1 MTDEAI
7 LPPDPKGLGAY
18 IRFQRA
24 QLHWKQATLASM
36 ASVSLSTIER
46 VERGEPV
53 RAGSL
58 EKIALALGQEQDAF
72 TRPRRQLN
80 GDEMVAH
87 MTECLAIFKGKIP
100 ISVAPFRTEQ
110 QLRALA
116 ATHFA
121 VVDTD
126 IDDPDAYDDLAG
138 LREWIDLA
146 AFMKA
151 QQTGVFKMRREREY
165 RARQLYSDVFE
176 HVDAIERRHNAVCL
190 VGTYEAECEDPDY
203 GPVPIGLL
211 TLRSKA
217 RNPAAAL
224 VDQMW
229 VEKSMSLREAWQ
241 RFAEQEP

>member
-1 MTDEAI
+1 MTDEGT

-36 ASVSLSTIER
+36 AGVSLSTIER
-46 VERGEPV
+46 VERGEQV

-58 EKIALALGQEQDAF
+58 GKIALALGQEQDAF
-72 TRPRRQLN
+72 TRPRRPLSD
-80 GDEMVAH
+80 DEMAAH
-87 MTECLAIFKGKIP
+87 MTQCLAIFKDKIP
-100 ISVAPFRTEQ
+100 ASVAPLRTEA

-126 IDDPDAYDDLAG
+126 IEDPDAYDDLAG

-151 QQTGVFKMRREREY
+151 QQTGVFKTRREREY
-165 RARQLYSDVFE
+165 RARKLYGDVFE
-176 HVDAIERRHNAVCL
+176 HVDEIERRHNAVCL
-190 VGTYEAECEDPDY
+190 VGIYEAKCEDPDY

-224 VDQMW
+224 MEQVW
-229 VEKSMSLREAWQ
+229 VEEEMSLRQAWQ
-241 RFAEQEP
+241 RFVTDEP

>member
-1 MTDEAI
+1 MTNEAI
-7 LPPDPKGLGAY
+7 LPSESKWLGAY
-18 IRFQRA
+18 IRIQRA
-24 QLHWKQATLASM
+24 QLHWKQVTLASM

-46 VERGEPV
+46 VERGEQV
-53 RAGSL
+53 RASSL

-72 TRPRRQLN
+72 TRPRRQLSD
-80 GDEMVAH
+80 DEMVAH
-87 MTECLAIFKGKIP
+87 MTECLTIFRDKVP
-100 ISVAPFRTEQ
+100 ASVAPFRTEP

-126 IDDPDAYDDLAG
+126 IDDPVAYDDLAG
-138 LREWIDLA
+138 LREWIDFA

-165 RARQLYSDVFE
+165 RARQLYSDVFGY
-176 HVDAIERRHNAVCL
+176 VDEIERRHNAVCL

-211 TLRSKA
+211 TLRCKA

-224 VDQMW
+224 IDQLW
-229 VEKSMSLREAWQ
+229 VEKSMSLQGAWQ